1 MQFDRLKRREFV
13 TLLGGGAI
21 WPITARAQAPKIPV
35 IGFVNGQR
43 RLEFAHLLIAF
54 HQGLGET
61 GYVEGQNVAI
71 AYRWAEGD
79 ETRISSL
86 IEDVVRL
93 PVAVVVITGSG
104 QGPLVAKA
112 VQSAVPMIVG
122 VGIDPV
128 KSGLVA
134 SLNRP
139 GGHITAVS
147 AFTTTMEA
155 KRLDLLHQAF
165 PRAELIGV
173 LVDPT
178 FPGTEVQLAEL
189 QAAAAARGF
198 HILVLNASTESE
210 LEIAFVRL
218 TEARTF
224 AVIVVGN
231 PFFNAKRSLL
241 VALSSRHAMPSMF
254 EVRQFTEAGGLMSYG
269 PSISENYRQIGVYAG
284 RILKGEKPGD
294 LPVMQ
299 PTRFDFVINLK
310 TAKTLGLE
318 FPPTLLALADDVIE

>member
-1 MQFDRLKRREFV
+1 MRDLNRRGV
-13 TLLGGGAI
+13 IGLVGGAAA
-21 WPITARAQAPKIPV
+21 WPVMALAQAPKMPL

-43 RLEFAHLLIAF
+43 PREFAHLVTAF

-71 AYRWAEGD
+71 EYRWAEGQ
-79 ETRISSL
+79 ETRMPAL
-86 IEDVVRL
+86 IDDLVRL
-93 PVAVVVITGSG
+93 QVAVLVISGSG
-104 QGPLVAKA
+104 QGILAARA
-112 VQSAVPMIVG
+112 VRSTVPMVVS

-147 AFTTTMEA
+147 VFTTTMEA

-173 LVDPT
+173 LVDPAY
-178 FPGTEVQLAEL
+178 PGTEVQLAEL
-189 QAAAAARGF
+189 QAAAAARAF
-198 HILVLNASTESE
+198 PIVIFNASTESE
-210 LEIAFVRL
+210 LETAFVKL
-218 TEARTF
+218 SEARVSAITL
-224 AVIVVGN
+224 AGN
-231 PFFNAKRSLL
+231 PFFNSKRSLL
-241 VALSSRHAMPSMF
+241 VALSARHAMPTMF
-254 EVRQFTEAGGLMSYG
+254 EARQFAEAGGLMSYG
-269 PSISENYRQIGVYAG
+269 PNISEVYRQIGVYAG
-284 RILKGEKPGD
+284 RILKGEKAGD

-318 FPPTLLALADDVIE
+318 LPPTLLALADEVIE

>member
-1 MQFDRLKRREFV
+1 MQFDRLKRRAFI
-13 TLLGGGAI
+13 TLLGGAAT
-21 WPITARAQAPKIPV
+21 WPLAARAQQSALPV

-43 RLEFAHLLIAF
+43 RTEFAHLVTAF
-54 HQGLGET
+54 NQGLGET

-71 AYRWAEGD
+71 EYRWAEGQD
-79 ETRISSL
+79 NRISSL

-112 VQSAVPMIVG
+112 VRSTVPMIVG
-122 VGIDPV
+122 VGFDPV

-178 FPGTEVQLAEL
+178 FPGTEVQLKL

-198 HILVLNASTESE
+198 HIFVLDAGTESE
-210 LEIAFVRL
+210 LETAFVRL
-218 TEARTF
+218 SEARTS
-224 AVIVVGN
+224 AIIVVGN

-241 VALSSRHAMPSMF
+241 VALSARHAIPSMF
-254 EVRQFTEAGGLMSYG
+254 EVRQFVEAGGLMSYG
-269 PSISENYRQIGVYAG
+269 PSISENYRQIGIYAG
-284 RILKGEKPGD
+284 RILNGEKPGD

-310 TAKTLGLE
+310 TAKTLSLE